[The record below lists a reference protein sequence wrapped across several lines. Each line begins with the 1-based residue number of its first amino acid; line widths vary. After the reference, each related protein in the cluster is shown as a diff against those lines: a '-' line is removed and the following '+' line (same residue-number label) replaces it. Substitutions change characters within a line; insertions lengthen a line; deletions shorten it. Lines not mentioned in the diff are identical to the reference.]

1 MERQI
6 RVVGVGGSLGVPS
19 RSLAA
24 LKIAL
29 SGAEAAGALT
39 QLFDI
44 RTLDVPVYDPAVEP
58 PLRIRELADEV
69 HCAHGLLW
77 SSPLYHGTISGAF
90 KNVLDWLQIL
100 SDRDPPYL
108 TNKIIGLISVTGGVR
123 PAGGEYDGVCGPVAA
138 RVGRAAGDADCPGL
152 ADLR

>member
-39 QLFDI
+39 KLFDS
-44 RTLDVPVYDPAVEP
+44 RTLHVPV
-58 PLRIRELADEV
+58 
-69 HCAHGLLW
+69 
-77 SSPLYHGTISGAF
+77 
-90 KNVLDWLQIL
+90 
-100 SDRDPPYL
+100 
-108 TNKIIGLISVTGGVR
+108 
-123 PAGGEYDGVCGPVAA
+123 
-138 RVGRAAGDADCPGL
+138 
-152 ADLR
+152 